1 MPSILVSMMNGK
13 ELLDILLKYQYEGN
27 LEKMD
32 IYYDKEPDD
41 GGCIVKIYFHE
52 IDGNGDLILYY

>member
-1 MPSILVSMMNGK
+1 MNGK

-41 GGCIVKIYFHE
+41 GGCLCKIYFHE

>member
-1 MPSILVSMMNGK
+1 MNGK

-32 IYYDKEPDD
+32 IYYDKEPDNE
-41 GGCIVKIYFHE
+41 GIFEVIINWRKE
-52 IDGNGDLILYY
+52 

>member
-1 MPSILVSMMNGK
+1 MTGAQ
-13 ELLDILLKYQYEGN
+13 LLDILLKYQYEGN

-41 GGCIVKIYFHE
+41 GGCLCKIYFHE
-52 IDGNGDLILYY
+52 IDSLGRLILYY